1 MKYLKSFLLEQKL
14 LFNKEKN
21 GFENY
26 KLISSKLTIVY
37 KYFIPIIIGI
47 LIIQNI
53 INIFYDNNYLFKNI
67 IGNIVYIYIIYLV
80 FTKMIQLQIVFMGD
94 NKLLIMNTYSNKI
107 SYIPYSDIDDVEGA
121 IFILKDIVKI
131 SLKNKVDGKSVI
143 NYLGTYR
150 FLNCMKNIQ
159 V

>member
-80 FTKMIQLQIVFMGD
+80 FTKMIQLQIVFMG
-94 NKLLIMNTYSNKI
+94 II
-107 SYIPYSDIDDVEGA
+107 SY
-121 IFILKDIVKI
+121 
-131 SLKNKVDGKSVI
+131 
-143 NYLGTYR
+143 
-150 FLNCMKNIQ
+150 
-159 V
+159 